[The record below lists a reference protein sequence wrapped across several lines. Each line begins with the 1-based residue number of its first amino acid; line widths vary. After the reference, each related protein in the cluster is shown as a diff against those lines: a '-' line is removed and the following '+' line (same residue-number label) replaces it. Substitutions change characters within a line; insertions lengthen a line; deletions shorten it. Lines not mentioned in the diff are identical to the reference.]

1 MKLSLRTA
9 RWSPGRRLAISLARG
24 SKIRSTWT
32 MSKERLAMPL
42 APLYLVTAL
51 ATALM
56 AGFFWSFSVVVM
68 DGLRLLPPLEGMRAM
83 QAINAAVRNLLFGL
97 GFFGTPML
105 CTLVLLSLVLT
116 AGRGTGG
123 VVAASGAAL
132 YLALALVVTFARNI
146 PLNEALAA
154 ATSAEQW
161 HAFLGP
167 WVFWNHVRTVGSL
180 AAACLLA
187 LGYALDQRA

>member
-1 MKLSLRTA
+1 
-9 RWSPGRRLAISLARG
+9 LARN
-24 SKIRSTWT
+24 SRSAAN
-32 MSKERLAMPL
+32 KDRRAVPIAALH
-42 APLYLVTAL
+42 LVAAL

-83 QAINAAVRNLLFGL
+83 QAINSVVRNALFGL
-97 GFFGTPML
+97 GFFGTPLL
-105 CTLVLLSLVLT
+105 CLLVLLSLF
-116 AGRGTGG
+116 APSARGIGG
-123 VVAASGAAL
+123 VVAASGAAF
-132 YLALALVVTFARNI
+132 YLALAFVVTFARNI

-161 HAFLGP
+161 NGFWPL
-167 WVFWNHVRTVGSL
+167 WVFWNQIRTVGSL

-187 LGYALDQRA
+187 LGYALDQRG

>member
-1 MKLSLRTA
+1 V
-9 RWSPGRRLAISLARG
+9 
-24 SKIRSTWT
+24 
-32 MSKERLAMPL
+32 PL
-42 APLYLVTAL
+42 ATLYLVTAL

-56 AGFFWSFSVVVM
+56 AGFFWSFSVLVM

-83 QAINAAVRNLLFGL
+83 QAINAAVRNVPFGL
-97 GFFGTPML
+97 GFFGTPIL
-105 CTLVLLSLVLT
+105 CALVLLALVLPG
-116 AGRGTGG
+116 GRGIGG
-123 VVAASGAAL
+123 VAAALGAAL
-132 YLALALVVTFARNI
+132 YLALAFVVTFARNI

-161 HAFLGP
+161 PAFLGP

-187 LGYALDQRA
+187 LGYALDQRG